1 MGLISLVL
9 KFLGFPD
16 FPKTGEKTFNSTET
30 TFGSN
35 VIVAGETI
43 QQSNSVTLK
52 EKLLCGNLWML
63 KNPFDL
69 KPIIPNIF
77 GSFGIITGWSGI
89 FVGGGPV
96 PGVTQTLGTVFEIGT
111 SIKTGDLDVDY
122 STLHNTFN
130 DSSFDH
136 PKEKHWTITPDD
148 NLVSPKGDLYGIWK
162 YNGIPISVE
171 PDLTSDIRLKKN
183 IERFENGLDIVL
195 DLKPVRFDWREDK
208 CPSSF
213 LQEFR
218 EPDDEY
224 GYPGKVKRQYGL
236 IAQEVEEIA
245 PDLVGERKMYDENY
259 KLIRYE
265 KIVPILISAVQ
276 EQQKQI
282 EELKKEIESLKD
294 QNK

>member
-16 FPKTGEKTFNSTET
+16 FPQKGEKTFNATET

-69 KPIIPNIF
+69 KPLIPNIF

-96 PGVTQTLGTVFEIGT
+96 PGILQTLGTVFEIGS
-111 SIKTGDLDVDY
+111 SIKTGALDVDY
-122 STLHNTFN
+122 SSITNNFAGLKSEVVPEHF
-130 DSSFDH
+130 
-136 PKEKHWTITPDD
+136 TITPDD
-148 NLVSPKGDLYGIWK
+148 ALTSPSGDLNGYWAF
-162 YNGIPISVE
+162 NGIKISTE
-171 PDLTSDIRLKKN
+171 PDKTSDIRLKKN

-245 PDLVGERKMYDENY
+245 PDLVGERKMYDESY

-265 KIVPILISAVQ
+265 KLVPILISAVQ

-282 EELKKEIESLKD
+282 EELKKQINNLN
-294 QNK
+294 Q

>member
-1 MGLISLVL
+1 MGLISLIL

-16 FPKTGEKTFNSTET
+16 FPKKGEKTYNATET

-43 QQSNSVTLK
+43 QQRNSVTLR

-63 KNPFDL
+63 KNPFDRN
-69 KPIIPNIF
+69 PIIPNIV
-77 GSFGIITGWSGI
+77 GSFGTISGWSGV
-89 FVGGGPV
+89 FVTGL
-96 PGVTQTLGTVFEIGT
+96 TETLGANITNGSSINLGASDISYSAIQNNLTGYIGDVVPESCSVAPRIDMT
-111 SIKTGDLDVDY
+111 S
-122 STLHNTFN
+122 S
-130 DSSFDH
+130 
-136 PKEKHWTITPDD
+136 
-148 NLVSPKGDLYGIWK
+148 KGNLYGNWT
-162 YNGIPISVE
+162 YNGIKISTE

-183 IERFENGLDIVL
+183 IERFENGLNIVL

-208 CPSSF
+208 CPTSF

-224 GYPGKVKRQYGL
+224 GYPGKIKRQYGL

-245 PDLVGERKMYDENY
+245 PDLVGERKMYDETY

-276 EQQKQI
+276 ELNQKI
-282 EELKKEIESLKD
+282 EEL
-294 QNK
+294 QNKIDALTSENK

>member
-16 FPKTGEKTFNSTET
+16 FPEKGKKTFNSTET

-35 VIVAGETI
+35 VIISGETV
-43 QQSNSVTLK
+43 QQSNSVTLR

-69 KPIIPNIF
+69 KPVIPNIF
-77 GSFGIITGWSGI
+77 GSFGIIAGWSGV
-89 FVGGGPV
+89 FVTGI
-96 PGVTQTLGTVFEIGT
+96 TQTLGTVFEIGS
-111 SIKTGDLDVDY
+111 SIKTGALDVDY
-122 STLHNTFN
+122 SA
-130 DSSFDH
+130 
-136 PKEKHWTITPDD
+136 ITNNFAGLKADVVPEHFTVTPSDD
-148 NLVSPKGDLYGIWK
+148 LTSPKGNL
-162 YNGIPISVE
+162 NGFWSFNGFKISTD
-171 PDLTSDIRLKKN
+171 PDATSDIRLKKN

-265 KIVPILISAVQ
+265 KLVPILISAVQ

-282 EELKKEIESLKD
+282 EELQKQINDLNQ

>member
-77 GSFGIITGWSGI
+77 GSFGIIAGWSGV
-89 FVGGGPV
+89 FVTGI
-96 PGVTQTLGTVFEIGT
+96 TQTLGTKITNGTDMNLGEADISYCALQNNLTGLIADVVPESSSVSPSIELTSSEGTLNGNWTYKGFEI
-111 SIKTGDLDVDY
+111 
-122 STLHNTFN
+122 ST
-130 DSSFDH
+130 
-136 PKEKHWTITPDD
+136 
-148 NLVSPKGDLYGIWK
+148 
-162 YNGIPISVE
+162 E
-171 PDLTSDIRLKKN
+171 PDETSDIRLKKN